1 MRASL
6 RILMFI
12 PNEVSLG
19 WQSRDKIIESLGAM
33 LSLQK
38 YMNCR
43 DRLLQNKVR
52 DKQSAHSLG
61 Y

>member
-1 MRASL
+1 
-6 RILMFI
+6 MFI

-52 DKQSAHSLG
+52 DKQGAHSLG

>member
-1 MRASL
+1 
-6 RILMFI
+6 MFI

-19 WQSRDKIIESLGAM
+19 WQSRDKIIESLDAM